1 MSAASEPDPLSGR
14 PVGRKVDATPARRPG
29 PVVLEGRFGRVEKL
43 DADRHGAALWQA
55 LKDDNATWAY
65 LGYGPFADAAA
76 FAAWLAERPKLDDPY
91 SYAIVEPG
99 GRAVGIATLME
110 IRPAMRV
117 IEVGNIVYSPALQ
130 RTGLATEAQYLL
142 ARYVFETLGNRRY
155 EWKCNALNA
164 PSRRAAARFGFT
176 FEGLFRQH
184 QIVKGRNRDTAWF
197 SMLDSEWP
205 ARKAAYERWLAPDNF
220 DAAGRQ
226 KTSLAALNRGTLA
239 GLRRANAGD
248 VDAVTA
254 FQRAAYAKNR
264 VLLGVEPQP
273 LQADYTQIL
282 AEYEVWLYESGDGLD
297 GVLILEPRRD
307 DLLIWSIATA
317 PHLHAQGLGRRL
329 LAAAE
334 ERTRALG
341 LAVVRLYTG
350 EKLTGNIAWYER
362 HGFVRE
368 RVEELGD
375 RRAVHMMKRIE
386 PES

>member
-1 MSAASEPDPLSGR
+1 MSASEPDPLSGR
-14 PVGRKVDATPARRPG
+14 PVGAKVETAPARRPEA
-29 PVVLEGRFGRVEKL
+29 VVLEGRFGRVEKL
-43 DADRHGAALWQA
+43 DAARHGAALWQA

-65 LGYGPFADAAA
+65 LGYGPFADEAA
-76 FAAWLAERPKLDDPY
+76 FATWLAERPKLEDPY
-91 SYAIVEPG
+91 SYAILQPD

-142 ARYVFETLGNRRY
+142 ARYVFETLSNRRY

-164 PSRRAAARFGFT
+164 PSRRAAERFGFT

-197 SMLDSEWP
+197 SMLDTEWP
-205 ARKAAYERWLAPDNF
+205 MRKAAFERWLAPENF
-220 DAAGRQ
+220 DGAGRQ
-226 KTSLAALNRGTLA
+226 KVSLAALNRSTLA

-248 VDAVTA
+248 IDRVVA

-264 VLLGVEPQP
+264 PLLGVEPLP
-273 LQADYTQIL
+273 LIADYGKIVT
-282 AEYEVWLYESGDGLD
+282 EYETWLYESADGLD
-297 GVLILEPRRD
+297 GVLILDPRND

-317 PHLHAQGLGRRL
+317 PRLHGQGLGRRL

-334 ERTRALG
+334 ERARALG
-341 LAVVRLYTG
+341 LAVMRLYTG
-350 EKLTGNIAWYER
+350 EPLKNNIAWYER
-362 HGFVRE
+362 HGYARE
-368 RVEELGD
+368 RVEDLGD
-375 RRAVHMMKRIE
+375 RRAVHMMKRIAT
-386 PES
+386 